1 MFNTERRKAEKVA
14 RAIQNGYYDRA
25 KLLLQAG
32 AGGNGVLSKRGTGHL
47 TSLMLAVSVGQLEL
61 VISLL
66 GRGAD
71 VHARDVREKTALHYL
86 PRTGDVGHISAI
98 ATVLLQ
104 AGADIEARN
113 NQGQTPLHD
122 ILEYRERAAAVSVLL
137 RHGASIDFQP
147 SYFGPA
153 LVLAS
158 RRDEPA
164 VIEELIRYGADIAAV
179 GWKGYTALHMAAREG
194 NGNVVRLLMEMG
206 ADTQARDKEMNTP
219 ADVAQEHEHVGIA
232 SYIRQHAGSAR
243 KTDGG
248 WVKVSDEE
256 IAFVSDKK
264 AVGYRLTEIFNFMR
278 REATIIARNLE
289 TGSESI
295 AVRDFNSYAQ
305 QDMVL
310 QAAEKLSGA
319 TGHQVLLPSK
329 AVIRKTGGG

>member
-1 MFNTERRKAEKVA
+1 MFNTERRKADKVA
-14 RAIQNGYYDRA
+14 RAIHDGHYDRA
-25 KLLLQAG
+25 ELLLQAG
-32 AGGNGVLSKRGTGHL
+32 AGGNGVLSKRGTGL
-47 TSLMLAVSVGQLEL
+47 TSLMLAVSGGQLEL

-66 GRGAD
+66 ERGAD
-71 VHARDVREKTALHYL
+71 VHARDVRGKTALHYL
-86 PRTGDVGHISAI
+86 PRTCDVSAI
-98 ATVLLQ
+98 AAVLLQ
-104 AGADIEARN
+104 AGADIEARD

-122 ILEYRERAAAVSVLL
+122 ILGYRERAEVVSVLL
-137 RHGASIDFQP
+137 RHGASIDFQA
-147 SYFGPA
+147 SYYGPA

-158 RRDEPA
+158 RMDEPA

-264 AVGYRLTEIFNFMR
+264 AVGYRLTEIFNFTR